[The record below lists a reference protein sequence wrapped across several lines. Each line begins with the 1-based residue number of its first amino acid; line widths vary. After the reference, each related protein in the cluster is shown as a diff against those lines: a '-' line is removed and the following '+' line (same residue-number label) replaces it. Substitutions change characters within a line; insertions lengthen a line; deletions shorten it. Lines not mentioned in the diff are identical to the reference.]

1 MGDAISAIITIGE
14 IIWTLHDYAAHVK
27 EAQSEICHLSK
38 ELFALKGVLEYIDS
52 RKQMLTCTNGAD
64 ADINKTRN
72 IFSSDEF
79 QGILSS
85 TILHLQHLL
94 TTLQQPKSRLKKATS
109 KLTWPLRK
117 AEFEEQIA
125 NLERVKSWLI
135 LTMMTDNLSV
145 VLAWMDS
152 QTPLRNCLLIIS

>member
-1 MGDAISAIITIGE
+1 MGDAISAIVTIGE
-14 IIWTLHDYAAHVK
+14 IIWTLHDYATLVK
-27 EAQSEICHLSK
+27 EAQNEICHLSK

-52 RKQMLTCTNGAD
+52 RKQILACTIDAGAKID
-64 ADINKTRN
+64 KTQN

-94 TTLQQPKSRLKKATS
+94 TTLQQPKGRLKKAKS

-117 AEFEEQIA
+117 AEFEEQIT
-125 NLERVKSWLI
+125 NLERVKSWFI

-145 VLAWMDS
+145 FLAQVD
-152 QTPLRNCLLIIS
+152 R